1 MKIAIIGAGPAGLY
15 FSLLAKKHD
24 PSHEIT
30 IYEQNPQGATYGWG
44 VVFSDIGLAFLREA
58 DPEFFGRFVAH
69 HERCDYMEIVH
80 QGTRVQV
87 QGNHFSRTSRIDMLA
102 VLEQA
107 CREAG
112 VRIRHQQR
120 IEDVARL
127 AGEVDM
133 VVAADGSNS
142 AVRKQYA
149 EHFRPAFERRRN
161 KFAWYGTRQR
171 FHPVSL
177 IFREAEHGIFI
188 AHSYQYSK
196 DLSTFLVEVDPDS
209 WRRAGLD
216 TASEDDSRRYCA
228 EVFREDLGANELL
241 GNRSLWFEANIV
253 RNECWSH
260 QNIVLLG
267 DALRTVHFSLGSG
280 TRMAMQDAIAL
291 HQGCCNTRRR
301 ARRLRGIRGAAPP
314 GLVQLPGRRRAQP
327 GLVRERGR
335 QDAPGPGRL
344 RLRLH
349 APHRPGQPR
358 RPAPARP
365 GLRLGLR
372 GAAPGD
378 RLSTGVPAAGTPRRA
393 ARHYAA
399 PQHAYPQHPR
409 QAAAEPPHN
418 HPWNMEETS

>member
-1 MKIAIIGAGPAGLY
+1 MKIAVIGAGPAGLY

-24 PSHEIT
+24 PRHEIT
-30 IYEQNPQGATYGWG
+30 VYEQNPQGATYGWG

-58 DPEFFGRFVAH
+58 DPDFFDKFVAH

-80 QGTRVQV
+80 RGTRVQV

-102 VLEQA
+102 VLERA
-107 CREAG
+107 CLQAG
-112 VRIRHQQR
+112 VQIRHQQR
-120 IEDVARL
+120 VDDVAQL
-127 AGEVDM
+127 AAGVDM
-133 VVAADGSNS
+133 LVAADGSNS

-149 EHFRPAFERRRN
+149 DHFRPAFERRRN

-216 TASEDDSRRYCA
+216 TASEEESRRYCA
-228 EVFREDLGANELL
+228 RVFGDDLGANGLL

-253 RNECWSH
+253 RNERWSH
-260 QNIVLLG
+260 ENIVLLG

-291 HQGCCNTRRR
+291 HQGL
-301 ARRLRGIRGAAPP
+301 LRHPGDVPGAF
-314 GLVQLPGRRRAQP
+314 AQFEA
-327 GLVRERGR
+327 L
-335 QDAPGPGRL
+335 
-344 RLRLH
+344 
-349 APHRPGQPR
+349 R
-358 RPAPARP
+358 RPA
-365 GLRLGLR
+365 
-372 GAAPGD
+372 
-378 RLSTGVPAAGTPRRA
+378 SSSF
-393 ARHYAA
+393 
-399 PQHAYPQHPR
+399 
-409 QAAAEPPHN
+409 QAAAGRSLDWYENVAAKMHLDPVAFAYDYMRRTGQVSHDDLRQRDPAFAAAY
-418 HPWNMEETS
+418 ETRHAVAA

>member
-44 VVFSDIGLAFLREA
+44 VVFSDIGLAFLRDA

-112 VRIRHQQR
+112 VRILHQQR

-291 HQGCCNTRRR
+291 HQGLLQHPGDAR
-301 ARRLRGIRGAAPP
+301 AAFA
-314 GLVQLPGRRRAQP
+314 VFEAQ
-327 GLVRERGR
+327 
-335 QDAPGPGRL
+335 
-344 RLRLH
+344 
-349 APHRPGQPR
+349 R
-358 RPAPARP
+358 RPA
-365 GLRLGLR
+365 
-372 GAAPGD
+372 
-378 RLSTGVPAAGTPRRA
+378 SSSF
-393 ARHYAA
+393 
-399 PQHAYPQHPR
+399 
-409 QAAAEPPHN
+409 QAAAARSLDWYENVADKMHLDPVDFAYDYMRRTGQVSHDDLRQRDPAFALAYEAR
-418 HPWNMEETS
+418 HPVTA

>member
-44 VVFSDIGLAFLREA
+44 VVFSDIGLAFLRDA
-58 DPEFFGRFVAH
+58 DPDFFGRFVAH

-112 VRIRHQQR
+112 VQIRHQQR

-216 TASEDDSRRYCA
+216 TASEDDSRRHCA

-253 RNECWSH
+253 RNERWSH
-260 QNIVLLG
+260 ENIVLLG

-291 HQGCCNTRRR
+291 HQG
-301 ARRLRGIRGAAPP
+301 L
-314 GLVQLPGRRRAQP
+314 L
-327 GLVRERGR
+327 
-335 QDAPGPGRL
+335 
-344 RLRLH
+344 
-349 APHRPGQPR
+349 
-358 RPAPARP
+358 
-365 GLRLGLR
+365 
-372 GAAPGD
+372 
-378 RLSTGVPAAGTPRRA
+378 
-393 ARHYAA
+393 
-399 PQHAYPQHPR
+399 QH
-409 QAAAEPPHN
+409 
-418 HPWNMEETS
+418 

>member
-112 VRIRHQQR
+112 VQIRHQQR

-253 RNECWSH
+253 RNERWSH
-260 QNIVLLG
+260 ENIVLLG

-291 HQGCCNTRRR
+291 HQGLLQHPGDAR
-301 ARRLRGIRGAAPP
+301 AAFA
-314 GLVQLPGRRRAQP
+314 VFEAQ
-327 GLVRERGR
+327 
-335 QDAPGPGRL
+335 
-344 RLRLH
+344 
-349 APHRPGQPR
+349 R
-358 RPAPARP
+358 RPA
-365 GLRLGLR
+365 
-372 GAAPGD
+372 
-378 RLSTGVPAAGTPRRA
+378 SSSF
-393 ARHYAA
+393 
-399 PQHAYPQHPR
+399 
-409 QAAAEPPHN
+409 QAAAARSLDWYENVADKMHLDPVDFAYDYMRRTGQVSHDDLRQRDPAFASAYEAR
-418 HPWNMEETS
+418 HPATA

>member
-1 MKIAIIGAGPAGLY
+1 MKIAIIGAGPYGLY

-112 VRIRHQQR
+112 VQIRHQQR

-291 HQGCCNTRRR
+291 HQGLLQHPGDAR
-301 ARRLRGIRGAAPP
+301 AAFA
-314 GLVQLPGRRRAQP
+314 VFEAQ
-327 GLVRERGR
+327 
-335 QDAPGPGRL
+335 
-344 RLRLH
+344 
-349 APHRPGQPR
+349 R
-358 RPAPARP
+358 RPA
-365 GLRLGLR
+365 
-372 GAAPGD
+372 
-378 RLSTGVPAAGTPRRA
+378 SSNF
-393 ARHYAA
+393 
-399 PQHAYPQHPR
+399 
-409 QAAAEPPHN
+409 QAAAARSLDWYENVADKMHLDPVDFAYDYMRRTGQVSHDDLRQRDPAFASAYEAR
-418 HPWNMEETS
+418 HPVTA